1 MEDSGEEMKM
11 EALIP
16 VSCPDISGGR
26 RDSMGTVSGSPPY
39 RYMLCEEAAPF
50 KSITHTSLW
59 ETEMAQG

>member
-1 MEDSGEEMKM
+1 MEDPGEEMTM

-16 VSCPDISGGR
+16 ASWLVISGGR

-50 KSITHTSLW
+50 ISITHTLLW
-59 ETEMAQG
+59 QTEMAQG